1 MPSRP
6 DPATVRAYAE
16 DVARCCHLWPISGAA
31 IDEVEAILWRVIN
44 SPPLVKLARDIGAR
58 CHAHYL
64 NSRPRSG
71 GAFPLL
77 ERTRNDD

>member
-16 DVARCCHLWPISGAA
+16 DLARRCLWPISAAA

-44 SPPLVKLARDIGAR
+44 SPPLVKLTPDIGAR

-71 GAFPLL
+71 GAFLSP
-77 ERTRNDD
+77 ERSP